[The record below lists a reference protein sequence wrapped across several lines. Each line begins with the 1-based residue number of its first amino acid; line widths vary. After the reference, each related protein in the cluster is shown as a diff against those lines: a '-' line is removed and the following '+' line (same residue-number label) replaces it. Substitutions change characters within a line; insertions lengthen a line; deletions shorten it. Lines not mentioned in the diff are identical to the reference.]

1 VERAVTLWRRVADAV
16 LSATLAPPCAV
27 CQQIL
32 EQPLA
37 GAVCERCWR
46 LIDGGPLRIQTTG
59 LISSAGAIGEY
70 EGVLR
75 DIIHVLK
82 YQGRRST
89 AARLSA
95 LMAAHGAHV
104 LADADAVVPV
114 PLHARRE
121 RERGFNQADDLTCAL
136 QLPVTR
142 ALRRLRSTAPQ
153 VDLPAAERQ
162 GNVKNAFEV
171 VDRVR
176 GLAVA
181 GKTLVLVDDVTTT
194 GATLEA
200 CARVLRNAGAAD
212 VRALTAARVS
222 SARR

>member
-1 VERAVTLWRRVADAV
+1 VTVWRRVADAV
-16 LSATLAPPCAV
+16 LSAIFAPPCAV
-27 CQQIL
+27 CEQIL

-46 LIDGGPLRIQTTG
+46 SVGGVPLRFQTSG

-75 DIIHVLK
+75 EIIHALK

-89 AARLSA
+89 APRLSA

-114 PLHARRE
+114 PLHSRRE

-136 QLPVTR
+136 QLPVMR
-142 ALRRLRSTAPQ
+142 PLRRLRSTAPQ
-153 VDLPAAERQ
+153 VDLPAAERRR
-162 GNVKNAFEV
+162 NVKNAFEV
-171 VDRVR
+171 VDRAQRSGV
-176 GLAVA
+176 VA
-181 GKTLVLVDDVTTT
+181 GKILVLVDDVTTT

-200 CARVLRNAGAAD
+200 CARALRKAGAAD
-212 VRALTAARVS
+212 VRALTAARVL
-222 SARR
+222 SALR

>member
-1 VERAVTLWRRVADAV
+1 VTVWRRVADAV
-16 LSATLAPPCAV
+16 LSAILAPPCAV

-46 LIDGGPLRIQTTG
+46 LVGGVPLRLQTSG

-70 EGVLR
+70 DGVLR
-75 DIIHVLK
+75 EIIHALK
-82 YQGRRST
+82 YHGRRST
-89 AARLSA
+89 APRLSA

-114 PLHARRE
+114 PLHSRRE

-136 QLPVTR
+136 QLPVMR
-142 ALRRLRSTAPQ
+142 PLRRLRSTAPQ
-153 VDLPAAERQ
+153 VDLSAAERER
-162 GNVKNAFEV
+162 NVKNAFEV
-171 VDRVR
+171 IDRTPR
-176 GLAVA
+176 SALA
-181 GKTLVLVDDVTTT
+181 GKILVLVDDVTTT

-200 CARVLRNAGAAD
+200 CARVLRKAGAAD

-222 SARR
+222 SALR